1 MRLFVGHAEATE
13 GRAPTPEVTQ
23 KRLEDLAANRVAI
36 ERVTP
41 ELDGGRFPVK
51 RIVGDVLTVEADI
64 FVDGHDKLA
73 AVIRYRPRRSAGVA
87 AKCRCGSS
95 TTTAGPAASR

>member
-1 MRLFVGHAEATE
+1 MPDATE

-73 AVIRYRPRRSAGVA
+73 AVVKYRSARIAGVA
-87 AKCRCGSS
+87 GSADARSS